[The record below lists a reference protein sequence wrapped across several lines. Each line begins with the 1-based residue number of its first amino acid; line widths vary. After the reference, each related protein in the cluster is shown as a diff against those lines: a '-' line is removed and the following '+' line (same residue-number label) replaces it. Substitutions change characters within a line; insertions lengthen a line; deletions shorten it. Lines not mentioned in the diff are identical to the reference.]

1 MARILLADDDA
12 ASRDLVRRALESDG
26 HSVEATED
34 GAEAL
39 ERIEGGAG
47 RFDLLV
53 TDIQMPAIDG
63 FQLAER
69 ALAIKGDL
77 RIVLMSGY
85 ADAFK
90 RTAQLPAE
98 RLGTLTKPFTLEQIR
113 AVVRQTLA

>member
-1 MARILLADDDA
+1 MANILLADDDA
-12 ASRDLVRRALESDG
+12 AARDLVRRALEGDG

-39 ERIEGGAG
+39 ERIEGGPL

-63 FQLAER
+63 IQLAGR
-69 ALAIKGDL
+69 ALAIDREL

-90 RTAQLPAE
+90 RAVSLGAV
-98 RLGTLTKPFTLEQIR
+98 RLGILTKPFTLEQIR
-113 AVVRQTLA
+113 AIVRDTLR